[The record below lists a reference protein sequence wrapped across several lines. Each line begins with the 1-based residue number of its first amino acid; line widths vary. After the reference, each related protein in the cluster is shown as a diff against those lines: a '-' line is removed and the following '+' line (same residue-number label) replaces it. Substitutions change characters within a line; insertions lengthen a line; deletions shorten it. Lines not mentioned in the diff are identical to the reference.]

1 MEVVSYLF
9 YKGRIFIYLALALL
23 FSLSLSFF
31 AGYGAF
37 LRLSILL
44 FLELWLLRLVDDR
57 ADYDKDRT
65 LGRRQLG
72 REVLSILIILF
83 STLFSSLNVILFG
96 SGGFFSIAL
105 LILIVFKAK
114 SAYLP
119 PLIGPLSGVYYLGRY
134 LPLAS
139 MAWELG
145 LFLLVI
151 FCLSVAYAI
160 YKRMKR

>member
-1 MEVVSYLF
+1 MEIVRYFF
-9 YKGRIFIYLALALL
+9 YKGRFLLYLVLAIL
-23 FSLSLSFF
+23 LSLLLGFF
-31 AGYGAF
+31 VGFGEIVA
-37 LRLSILL
+37 LSILL
-44 FLELWLLRLVDDR
+44 FLELCLLRLVDDR
-57 ADYDKDRT
+57 ADYEGDAKRGRKQLPKSR
-65 LGRRQLG
+65 LG
-72 REVLSILIILF
+72 VLIILF
-83 STLFSSLNVILFG
+83 SSCFTALNVILFG

-160 YKRMKR
+160 YKRKKR